1 MSTVRK
7 MRNKYQGLVRVKG
20 HPYLAKSFTK
30 FSDAQQ
36 WAMGTEI
43 KLRRE
48 DAGILKIKYP
58 TFKDMAVKYMLEIT
72 PTKKCAKDETYTI
85 RSLCKEGF
93 AEYPVNRITPAV
105 IGKFRDNQLKTVTGS
120 SVCRRLDVISTIFTS
135 IKKEW
140 GYEVRN
146 PVLSI
151 RRPKRSEPRN
161 RRLTD
166 EEVNKLI
173 RGNRTSEIL
182 RTIIQIALET
192 GMRQGEILRVHP
204 EHIKGNTLLIPIAKT
219 KPRTIALTTKAL
231 SMLKGANTPFN
242 ITKDS
247 LQKQFKRLCDHYGI
261 KDAHFH
267 DLRKNNLTDLM
278 LKKNLTVA
286 ETMLQAG
293 HSDPRMLLRVYNN
306 LRVEDVA
313 KKLNR

>member
-1 MSTVRK
+1 MSTIRK
-7 MRNKYQGLVRVKG
+7 MRDKYQGLVRVKG
-20 HPYLAKSFTK
+20 HPYLAKSFKK

-36 WAMGTEI
+36 WAMQTEI

-58 TFKDMAVKYMLEIT
+58 SFKDMAVKYMLEIT
-72 PTKKCAKDETYTI
+72 PTKRSSQDETYTI
-85 RSLCKEGF
+85 RSLCNEGW
-93 AEYPVNRITPAV
+93 AEYPINRVTPAV
-105 IGKFRDNQLKTVTGS
+105 IGKYRDNQLKKVSGS

-140 GYEVRN
+140 GYDVKN
-146 PVLSI
+146 PVLAI

-161 RRLTD
+161 RRLSD
-166 EEVNKLI
+166 KEINLLLK
-173 RGNRTSEIL
+173 GNRTSELL
-182 RTIIQIALET
+182 RTIIQVALET
-192 GMRQGEILRVHP
+192 GMRQGEILRIHP
-204 EHIKGNTLLIPIAKT
+204 DHIKGKTLLIPIAKT
-219 KPRTIALTTKAL
+219 NPRTIALTTKAL
-231 SMLKGANTPFN
+231 DILKRAAIPFN
-242 ITKDS
+242 ITQDN
-247 LQKQFKRLCDHYGI
+247 LQKQFQKLCKHYGI

-313 KKLNR
+313 KKLD